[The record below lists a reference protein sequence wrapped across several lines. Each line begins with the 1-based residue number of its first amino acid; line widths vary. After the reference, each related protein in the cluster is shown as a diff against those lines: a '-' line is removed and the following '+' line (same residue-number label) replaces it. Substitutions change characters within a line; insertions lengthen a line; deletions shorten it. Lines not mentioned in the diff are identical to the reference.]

1 MTSKVCDVVCKVTK
15 PFVNVALKIE
25 NRAVRKTGALQG
37 VVAEQ
42 VAVHD
47 AAGTDAAQASTRRF
61 VLEQQSLINYRVARF
76 FHEARY
82 VANGEYFKDYDY
94 KQFIIDARMV
104 TKMIVLYLLAYIF
117 ARGTFFP
124 PIKPDSP
131 YVESLKTKTN
141 PNY

>member
-1 MTSKVCDVVCKVTK
+1 MTSKVCDVVCKAVQ
-15 PFVNVALKIE
+15 PFVNIALKIE
-25 NRAVRKTGALQG
+25 KRAVRKTGALEG
-37 VVAEQ
+37 TIAEQ
-42 VAVHD
+42 VANHD

-61 VLEQQSLINYRVARF
+61 VAEQQALVNYRVARL

-94 KQFIIDARMV
+94 KQFVIDARMV

-131 YVESLKTKTN
+131 FAESLQTKTN